1 MIFNNL
7 LKSYDY
13 RLPEELIAQ
22 QPASPRDSA
31 RLLVYRQKTK
41 ALCFDT
47 FKNIGKYLPPNA
59 VLVFNQTKVVPA
71 RLEISKAT
79 GGKAEIL
86 YISHDKNYIQVLSNR
101 RLPINSTTHLVHGHK
116 PGETSFLV
124 AKKINQFYYLKP
136 NFPIRKIKSILEKY
150 GRTPL
155 PPYIKHS
162 PLTEKQKKEQ
172 YQTVFAKAG
181 LSVAAPTASLHFTK
195 SLITK
200 LKKQGIAV
208 KYVTLNVNLGTFAPL
223 REENLTT
230 GKLHTE
236 SYEIDK
242 KTAGELNLAKKQGKN
257 IFAAGTTV
265 VRTLESA
272 TVNGKLKILSGQTQ
286 LFIQP
291 GFNFQFTTGLITNFH
306 VPKSSLLML
315 VSAFAGKKTL
325 FNLYQKAITKKF
337 RFFSFGDGMLIL
349 P

>member
-1 MIFNNL
+1 MQLSKI

-13 RLPEELIAQ
+13 QFPEQLIAQ
-22 QPASPRDSA
+22 KPASPRDSA

-41 ALCFDT
+41 SLHFDT
-47 FKNIGKYLPPNA
+47 FKNIGKYLPKNA

-71 RLEISKAT
+71 RLQITKAT

-86 YISHDKNYIQVLSNR
+86 YIGHDKNYIQVLCNKH
-101 RLPINSTTHLVHGHK
+101 LPINSQASLTHAREWTK
-116 PGETSFLV
+116 PKFTV
-124 AKKINQFYYLKP
+124 IKKVNQFYFLKP
-136 NFPIRKIKSILEKY
+136 NFPTSKIKSILEKY

-195 SLITK
+195 NLIAK
-200 LKKQGIAV
+200 LKKQGITI

-230 GKLHTE
+230 GKLHSE

-242 KTAGELNLAKKQGKN
+242 KTATELNLARKQN
-257 IFAAGTTV
+257 RAIIAAGTTV

-272 TVNGKLKILSGQTQ
+272 AKNGRLKTLSGKTQ

-291 GFNFQFTTGLITNFH
+291 GFNFEFTTGMITNFH

-315 VSAFAGKKTL
+315 VSAFVGKKTL
-325 FNLYQKAITKKF
+325 FDLYKKAVEKKF
-337 RFFSFGDGMLIL
+337 RFFSFGDAMLIL